1 MSYSKIEQLCF
12 DLAEPVAKDFGCFI
26 YDVEFVKEGSTR
38 FLRIYA
44 DNEEGI
50 TIDDC
55 EKISREISSIL
66 DKKDPIKEN
75 YFLEVSSPG
84 IERKLKTAKHFKT
97 YLGKEIDLSFYKPF
111 NGAKQICCTLV
122 DFENDI
128 LKINFE
134 ENEYEIPLSEISL
147 AKLHF
152 DF

>member
-12 DLAEPVAKDFGCFI
+12 DLAKPIAKEFGCYI
-26 YDVEFVKEGSTR
+26 YDIEFVKEGSTR

-44 DNEEGI
+44 DNEAGI
-50 TIDDC
+50 TIEDC
-55 EKISREISSIL
+55 EKISREMSSIL

-84 IERKLKTAKHFKT
+84 IERKLKVDWHFKA
-97 YLGKEIDLSFYKPF
+97 YLGKEIDLNFYKPF
-111 NGAKQICCTLV
+111 NGAKQICCTLI

-128 LKINFE
+128 LKINYE
-134 ENEYEIPLSEISL
+134 ENEFEIPLSDVSL

-152 DF
+152 EF

>member
-12 DLAEPVAKDFGCFI
+12 DIAEPVAGEFGCYI
-26 YDVEFVKEGSTR
+26 YDVEYVKEGNTR

-44 DNEEGI
+44 DKEGGI
-50 TIDDC
+50 SIDDC
-55 EKISREISSIL
+55 EKISREISTIL

-84 IERKLKTAKHFKT
+84 IERKLKTETHFKT
-97 YLGKEIDLSFYKPF
+97 YLGKEIDLNFYKPF
-111 NGAKQICCTLV
+111 NGAKQICCTLL
-122 DFENDI
+122 DFENDV
-128 LKINFE
+128 LKINYE
-134 ENEYEIPLSEISL
+134 DIAYEIPINDISL